1 MEDLPRQVTSSR
13 IEEEKDDK
21 FVCIKTEGF
30 CMTAKIPSKFKR

>member
-13 IEEEKDDK
+13 IEEKDDK